1 MRMIIFNQKDI
12 KMKKLAVF
20 TVALAALSVV
30 SCKDKSAEASQ
41 ETANLDTA
49 SLVTMSREELE
60 ATLMTQDTLL
70 SLVNDISAD
79 MIQLKNIEMIV
90 SSPTGLNGETASQ
103 KQQIINDMQAVKQTL
118 ADRRKRL
125 AELEAK
131 LKNSSDENAN
141 LQKTNANLLKT
152 IENLKAQ
159 IEQNEMSI
167 QELNKQLAD
176 AHVQIKS
183 LNLAVDSLN
192 TNVAEEKAGKEK
204 AQQEAQNLTTEL
216 NTCYYAIGS
225 KKELEANNIIKSGF
239 LRKTKILQ
247 GDYQMSYFT
256 AVDKR
261 TCHNI
266 PLYSKKAKVLTNQ
279 PADSYRFVEDANG
292 MKTLEISNPNRFW
305 AASNYLVIQ
314 IN

>member
-1 MRMIIFNQKDI
+1 
-12 KMKKLAVF
+12 MKKLAVF

-30 SCKDKSAEASQ
+30 SCNDKKAETTQDASS
-41 ETANLDTA
+41 LDTA

-60 ATLMTQDTLL
+60 ATLMTQDSLL

-103 KQQIINDMQAVKQTL
+103 KQQIVNDMQAVKQTL

-131 LKNSSDENAN
+131 LKSSTDNNAN
-141 LQKTNANLLKT
+141 LQKANANLLKT

-176 AHVQIKS
+176 AHVQIKT

-204 AQQEAQNLTTEL
+204 AQQEAQNLTNEL

-225 KKELEANNIIKSGF
+225 KKELEANNIIQSGF

-279 PADSYRFVEDANG
+279 PADSYRLVDDANG
-292 MKTLEISNPNRFW
+292 MKTLEITNANRFW